1 MQLLSTLGLQG
12 ALRDLIPAF
21 EQTGVKVNAGF
32 GPTAVMMERI
42 GGGETADVA
51 ILTQAGI
58 DKLIS
63 TGTMLVGSRTDLVRS
78 AVGIAVRAGAPKP
91 DISTVEAFRR
101 TLLSAKSIAYSRAG
115 ASGIFFAGLIDRLGI
130 AAEVNAKAIIPPSGF
145 TAIYAADGRA
155 EIAVQQISELME
167 VAGIDIVGPL
177 PAEIGSLT
185 VFSAGIFSA
194 STVQQAARDFVAFVS
209 TPSAAAVL
217 QKTGLTPL
225 IGAGSR
231 TIGENP

>member
-12 ALRDLIPAF
+12 ALRELIPAF
-21 EQTGVKVNAGF
+21 EQTGVKVTAGF

-58 DKLIS
+58 GKLIS
-63 TGTMLVGSRTDLVRS
+63 TGTMLAGSRTDLVRS
-78 AVGIAVRAGAPKP
+78 AVGIAVQAGAPKP
-91 DISTVEAFRR
+91 DISTVEAFKA
-101 TLLSAKSIAYSRAG
+101 TLLSVKSIAYSRAG
-115 ASGIFFAGLIDRLGI
+115 ASGIFFAGLIERLGI

-167 VAGIDIVGPL
+167 VAGIDIVGAL
-177 PAEIGSLT
+177 PTEIGSLT
-185 VFSAGIFSA
+185 VFSAGIFAA
-194 STVQQAARDFVAFVS
+194 SPAQQAARNFVAFLS
-209 TPSAAAVL
+209 TPSAASVL
-217 QKTGLTPL
+217 QQTGLTPL
-225 IGAGSR
+225 IG
-231 TIGENP
+231 